1 VNAVRLAA
9 VVLVALAARAGDQP
23 PTGDPV
29 AVRVELAD
37 GTVRR
42 GSLQAIDA
50 ERVELAEEDG
60 PQTWPVAEIRR
71 VVLESTGRVAPPAV
85 QVSLTDGGTLA
96 GDDFSQQGGRA
107 IVAVA
112 DGRIELPSERVQSV
126 AWLAA
131 GEAAPA
137 WRAGLPPRPTSDL
150 VVVRREDGPE
160 FVECA
165 VAGVGPESVTV
176 VLDGDTIP
184 VKRAKVAGIEWLR
197 SAMPAAG
204 GTVVRVAGGQLQS
217 AGVAWSPAGL
227 VLDDVI
233 RLPAGLLRSIDYAAG
248 RTVPLATLDPERVD
262 VEPFFGSLGQIE
274 GLAAFFRPRTVADPE
289 GVGAATLVVRPRTVA
304 SWRIPAAARRLRA
317 TLDRDVPASS
327 PARVL
332 VTLRVDDREAFH
344 RQLDAATS
352 AAGPLAIDCD
362 VRDGRRLTLTVEFA
376 AGDPGCGIRLSAA
389 AFEK

>member
-1 VNAVRLAA
+1 VTAVRLAA
-9 VVLVALAARAGDQP
+9 VVLLALAAAAGDQP
-23 PTGDPV
+23 AGEPV

-37 GTVRR
+37 GSVHR
-42 GSLQAIDA
+42 GSLQAIDG
-50 ERVELAEEDG
+50 ERVAIVGEEG

-71 VVLESTGRVAPPAV
+71 LVAESTGRAAPPAV
-85 QVSLTDGGTLA
+85 QVGLSDGGTLA
-96 GDDFSQQGGRA
+96 GDDFSQLGERA
-107 IVAVA
+107 IITVGS
-112 DGRIELPSERVQSV
+112 DRIELPAERVQRV

-131 GEAAPA
+131 GETAPA
-137 WRAGLPPRPTSDL
+137 WREAVPPRPTSDL

-197 SAMPAAG
+197 SATPPAG
-204 GTVVRVAGGQLQS
+204 GTVVRVTGGELRLAGL
-217 AGVAWSPAGL
+217 AWSPAGL
-227 VLDDVI
+227 VLDDAI

-248 RTVPLATLDPERVD
+248 RTVPLATLEPERVD
-262 VEPFFGSLGQIE
+262 VEPFFNSLGQIE

-289 GVGAATLVVRPRTVA
+289 GGGGTLVVRPRTVV

-317 TLDRDVPASS
+317 TLDRDVPAGS

-332 VTLRVDDREAFH
+332 VTLTVDDREAFR
-344 RQLDAATS
+344 RQLDAAS
-352 AAGPLAIDCD
+352 IAAGPIAIDCD
-362 VRDGRRLTLTVEFA
+362 VAAGRRLTLSVESA
-376 AGDPGCGIRLSAA
+376 ADDLGCGVRLSAA

>member
-1 VNAVRLAA
+1 VTAVHVVA
-9 VVLVALAARAGDQP
+9 VVLVALAATAEEETP
-23 PTGDPV
+23 PGEPV

-37 GTVRR
+37 GTVSR
-42 GSLQAIDA
+42 GPLQAIDA
-50 ERVELAEEDG
+50 ERVTLASEDG

-71 VVLESTGRVAPPAV
+71 VVCESTGRVAPPAA

-96 GDDFSQQGGRA
+96 GDDFTQQGEMA
-107 IVAVA
+107 IIALP
-112 DGRIELPSERVQSV
+112 DGRIELPAERVQRV

-131 GEAAPA
+131 GETAPA
-137 WRAGLPPRPTSDL
+137 WRAAVPPRPTSDL

-197 SAMPAAG
+197 GAVPPAG
-204 GTVVRVAGGQLQS
+204 GTVVRVTGGRLES
-217 AGVAWSPAGL
+217 GSVAWSPAGL
-227 VLDDVI
+227 VLDDAI

-248 RTVPLATLDPERVD
+248 RTVPLARLDPERVD
-262 VEPFFGSLGQIE
+262 VEPFFGSLGRIE
-274 GLAAFFRPRTVADPE
+274 GLAAFFRPRTVADPD
-289 GVGAATLVVRPRTVA
+289 GDGSATLVVRPRTVA

-317 TLDRDVPASS
+317 TLDRDVPAGS
-327 PARVL
+327 PARVI
-332 VTLRVDDREAFH
+332 VAITVDDREAFR
-344 RQLDAATS
+344 RQLDATTTT
-352 AAGPLAIDCD
+352 AGPIAIDCD
-362 VRDGRRLTLTVEFA
+362 VRDGRRLTLSVDFA
-376 AGDPGCGIRLSAA
+376 AGDLGCGVRLSAA

>member
-1 VNAVRLAA
+1 VTAVRLAA
-9 VVLVALAARAGDQP
+9 VVLLALAAAAGDQP
-23 PTGDPV
+23 AGEPV

-37 GTVRR
+37 GGVHR
-42 GSLQAIDA
+42 GPLQSIDGDEVVIVAA
-50 ERVELAEEDG
+50 EGR
-60 PQTWPVAEIRR
+60 QTWPVAEIRR
-71 VVLESTGRVAPPAV
+71 VVSESTGRAAPPAV
-85 QVSLTDGGTLA
+85 QVGLSDGGTLA
-96 GDDFSQQGGRA
+96 GDDFSQLGERA
-107 IVAVA
+107 IIAVGS
-112 DGRIELPSERVQSV
+112 DRIELPAERVQRV

-131 GEAAPA
+131 GETAPA
-137 WRAGLPPRPTSDL
+137 WRGAVPPRPTSDL

-197 SAMPAAG
+197 SATPPTG
-204 GTVVRVAGGQLQS
+204 GTVVRVNGGELKA

-227 VLDDVI
+227 VLDDAI

-248 RTVPLATLDPERVD
+248 RTVPLATLEAERVD
-262 VEPFFGSLGQIE
+262 VEPFFGSLGRIE

-289 GVGAATLVVRPRTVA
+289 GGGGTLVVRPRTVA

-317 TLDRDVPASS
+317 TLDRDVPAGS

-332 VTLRVDDREAFH
+332 VTLTVDDREVF
-344 RQLDAATS
+344 RRELDAATT
-352 AAGPLAIDCD
+352 AAGPIAIDCD
-362 VRDGRRLTLTVEFA
+362 VAAGRRLTLSVESA
-376 AGDPGCGIRLSAA
+376 ADDLGCGVRLSAA

>member
-1 VNAVRLAA
+1 MTAVRLAA
-9 VVLVALAARAGDQP
+9 VVLLALAAEAGDQP
-23 PTGDPV
+23 AGESV

-37 GTVRR
+37 GGVRR
-42 GSLQAIDA
+42 GSLQRIDGDKVAIVAA
-50 ERVELAEEDG
+50 EGR
-60 PQTWPVAEIRR
+60 QTWPVAEIRR
-71 VVLESTGRVAPPAV
+71 VVSESSGRAAPPAV
-85 QVSLTDGGTLA
+85 QVGLSDGGTLA
-96 GDDFSQQGGRA
+96 GDDFSLQGERA
-107 IVAVA
+107 IIAVGS
-112 DGRIELPSERVQSV
+112 DRIELPAERVQRV

-131 GEAAPA
+131 GETAPA
-137 WRAGLPPRPTSDL
+137 WRGAVPPQPTSDL

-197 SAMPAAG
+197 SATPPAG
-204 GTVVRVAGGQLQS
+204 GTVVRVIGGELRS
-217 AGVAWSPAGL
+217 AGLAWSPAGL
-227 VLDDVI
+227 VLDDAI

-248 RTVPLATLDPERVD
+248 RTVPLATLEAERVD
-262 VEPFFGSLGQIE
+262 VEPFFGSLGRIE

-289 GVGAATLVVRPRTVA
+289 GGGGTLVVRPRTVA

-317 TLDRDVPASS
+317 TLDRDVPAGS

-332 VTLRVDDREAFH
+332 VTLTVDDREAF
-344 RQLDAATS
+344 RRELDAATT
-352 AAGPLAIDCD
+352 AAGPIAIDCD
-362 VRDGRRLTLTVEFA
+362 VAAGRRLTLAVDFA
-376 AGDPGCGIRLSAA
+376 ADDLGCGVRLSAA